1 MESTQAQVWTL
12 RKILDWCT
20 SYFEKKHVEPPRL
33 AAEMLLAHVLGCPRI
48 RLYTDLHRPMSEA
61 ELATVRDL
69 VKRAGAHEP
78 IQYLTGKAH
87 FYSLEFRVTP
97 DVLIPRPETETLVDR
112 ALAFLKAQTNPTPRV
127 LDLCTG
133 TGCIASA
140 IASNVKSAHVVA
152 TDVSLPALD
161 VARGN
166 VERLKLNDRIELHCG
181 DLYAAL
187 EKLVDARPFDLIVA
201 NPPYI
206 ATAQIAGL
214 DVNVRDYEPRLA
226 LDGGPD
232 GLDPHRK
239 ILAGAVDRL
248 VPGGRVILEIAYD
261 QEEAA
266 MWMLRQDTRFA
277 DARCIRDLGKQPRV
291 IEATRP

>member
-1 MESTQAQVWTL
+1 MESTQATVWTL

-20 SYFEKKHVEPPRL
+20 SYFEKKRVEPPRL
-33 AAEMLLAHVLGCPRI
+33 AAEMLLAHVLDCQRI
-48 RLYTDLHRPMSEA
+48 RLYTDLHRPMSDA

-133 TGCIASA
+133 SGCVASA
-140 IASNVKSAHVVA
+140 IASNAKAAHVVA

-166 VERLKLNDRIELHCG
+166 VERLKLSDRVEFHCG
-181 DLYAAL
+181 DLFAAL
-187 EKLVDARPFDLIVA
+187 DKLVDARPFDLIVA

-226 LDGGPD
+226 LDGGTD

-239 ILAGAVDRL
+239 ILAGAHDRL
-248 VPGGRVILEIAYD
+248 VAGGRLILEIAYD

-266 MWMLRQDTRFA
+266 MWMLRQDPRFA
-277 DARCIRDLGKQPRV
+277 DARCIRDLGRQPRV
-291 IEATRP
+291 IEATRA

>member
-1 MESTQAQVWTL
+1 MESTQTQVWTL
-12 RKILDWCT
+12 RKILDWCS
-20 SYFEKKHVEPPRL
+20 SYFEKKGVEPPRL
-33 AAEMLLAHVLGCPRI
+33 AAEMLLAHVLDCQRI
-48 RLYTDLHRPMSEA
+48 RLYTDLHRPMSEP
-61 ELATVRDL
+61 ELATIRDL
-69 VKRAGAHEP
+69 VKRCGAHEP

-112 ALAFLKAQTNPTPRV
+112 ALAFLKKQTNPTPRV

-133 TGCIASA
+133 SGCVASA
-140 IASNVKSAHVVA
+140 IAANAKAAHVVA

-166 VERLKLNDRIELHCG
+166 VERLKLSDRIELHCG

-206 ATAQIAGL
+206 ATPQIAGL
-214 DVNVRDYEPRLA
+214 DVNVRDYEPHLA

-232 GLDPHRK
+232 GLDPHRR
-239 ILAGAVDRL
+239 ILAGAHDRL
-248 VPGGRVILEIAYD
+248 VPGGRLILEIAYD

-266 MWMLRQDTRFA
+266 MWMLRQDPRFA
-277 DARCIRDLGKQPRV
+277 DARCIRDLAKQPRV
-291 IEATRP
+291 IEATRA